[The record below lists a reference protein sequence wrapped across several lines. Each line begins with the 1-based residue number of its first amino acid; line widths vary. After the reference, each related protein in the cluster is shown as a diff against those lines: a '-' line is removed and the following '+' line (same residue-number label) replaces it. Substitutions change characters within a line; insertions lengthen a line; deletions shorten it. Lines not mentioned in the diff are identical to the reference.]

1 MDGAQFTKGFTFPAH
16 KRLMDWLS
24 SISDAIKT
32 RALRS
37 STLTGIMREVFG
49 GSDASGAWNW
59 RMAYDMMQAAARL
72 ISRPIREYGAGQ
84 GGEPTGTIHMSATS
98 TDDREKGESR
108 LSEG

>member
-37 STLTGIMREVFG
+37 STLTGIIAD
-49 GSDASGAWNW
+49 SN
-59 RMAYDMMQAAARL
+59 
-72 ISRPIREYGAGQ
+72 ISW
-84 GGEPTGTIHMSATS
+84 TS
-98 TDDREKGESR
+98 DDRIFRIFHCYIKATICR
-108 LSEG
+108 IT